1 MAERSEQLRRETEQ
15 TRARVTETLEELR
28 ARITPGQV
36 VDQLVDY
43 AGDTGAG
50 EFFRNLGRQAVNN
63 PLPVTLMGAGLA
75 WLMLA
80 GKSSDSRRTGGG
92 LASET
97 ADTLGRWGAAARDAS
112 GELKDNTAELA
123 AKSAEAMRSTAGGLA
138 EKSKSLGASLSETAR
153 DATSG
158 WRGTAA
164 RGSDEAAPFRDT
176 TSRVSDVADEA
187 GPGAVAL
194 SDRTASTFDAMSDKA
209 AAAYGAMS
217 DKTTAAYEEAS
228 EAAARAA
235 AAARERAEAM
245 TQSAADASRSF
256 MEFCKE
262 QPLVLAGIGLALG
275 AVFGAA
281 LPGTR
286 TEDELMGETSNQL
299 KERAQSLA
307 AEQYE
312 KAKAVA
318 EHAYEEGKK
327 EAVKAAEKE
336 GSAGGSELAQA
347 AQESVPTAP
356 SLPEEGVTGEGEHS
370 PEPWHGQR

>member
-15 TRARVTETLEELR
+15 TRARVAETLEELR
-28 ARITPGQV
+28 ARITPGQI

-43 AGDTGAG
+43 AGDSGAG

-63 PLPVTLMGAGLA
+63 PIPVTLMGAGLA
-75 WLMLA
+75 WLMFA
-80 GKSSDSRRTGGG
+80 GKSSGSPMAGRG
-92 LASET
+92 LMSEA
-97 ADTLGRWGAAARDAS
+97 ADTLGRWGSAAGDAS
-112 GELKDNTAELA
+112 GELKDKTAELA
-123 AKSAEAMRSTAGGLA
+123 AKSAETMRSTAGSLA
-138 EKSKSLGASLSETAR
+138 EKSKSLGAAMSETAR
-153 DATSG
+153 EATSG
-158 WRGTAA
+158 WRGTATRA
-164 RGSDEAAPFRDT
+164 SDEAAATFRDT
-176 TSRVSDVADEA
+176 TSGISAVADEV
-187 GPGAVAL
+187 GSGAVAL
-194 SDRTASTFDAMSDKA
+194 SDSAHSSYDAMSDKA
-209 AAAYGAMS
+209 AS
-217 DKTTAAYEEAS
+217 AYEDAS

-235 AAARERAEAM
+235 AVARERAEAM

-286 TEDELMGETSNQL
+286 TENELMGETSDQL
-299 KERAQSLA
+299 KERAQALA

-312 KAKAVA
+312 KAKTVA

-327 EAVKAAEKE
+327 EVVKEAEKE
-336 GSAGGSELAQA
+336 GMAGTSELAQA
-347 AQESVPTAP
+347 PQESVPTAP
-356 SLPEEGVTGEGEHS
+356 ALPEEGATAEGEGA

>member
-15 TRARVTETLEELR
+15 TRARVAETLEELR

-43 AGDTGAG
+43 AGDSGAG

-63 PLPVTLMGAGLA
+63 PLPLTLMGVGLA

-80 GKSSDSRRTGGG
+80 GKSSGSPMAGRG
-92 LASET
+92 LASEG

-112 GELKDNTAELA
+112 GELKDKTAELA

-153 DATSG
+153 EATSG

-176 TSRVSDVADEA
+176 TSRVSDVAAAA
-187 GPGAVAL
+187 GSGAVAL
-194 SDRTASTFDAMSDKA
+194 RDKA

-217 DKTTAAYEEAS
+217 DKTPAAYEEAS

-245 TQSAADASRSF
+245 TQSAADARRSF
-256 MEFCKE
+256 MEF
-262 QPLVLAGIGLALG
+262 
-275 AVFGAA
+275 
-281 LPGTR
+281 
-286 TEDELMGETSNQL
+286 
-299 KERAQSLA
+299 
-307 AEQYE
+307 
-312 KAKAVA
+312 
-318 EHAYEEGKK
+318 
-327 EAVKAAEKE
+327 
-336 GSAGGSELAQA
+336 
-347 AQESVPTAP
+347 
-356 SLPEEGVTGEGEHS
+356 
-370 PEPWHGQR
+370 